1 MTQHILPEHSL
12 EDQQTLRRLA
22 AVIGCFV
29 VAAAAMALIIGLVA
43 G

>member
-1 MTQHILPEHSL
+1 MTEHILEQDTQ

-22 AVIGCFV
+22 AVTAGFLGATMV
-29 VAAAAMALIIGLVA
+29 MAVIIGLVV